1 MKKVVFL
8 GVIALVISAA
18 AYFAIIEPII
28 DSIYGDNNKATIH
41 LYIFGNEQ
49 QWNNHEKN
57 AVLANFDNEL
67 DEHKIIIH
75 SANNTG
81 GDELIIKKVG
91 GLTNENAYKN
101 YFNKK
106 IDSLAK
112 AAGKYAKVNSISAN
126 SLIEQYINTLSNTK
140 DKNESI
146 KIVWLGTFPVGYS
159 DNDVQKLNIN
169 TKLKKSEYKNI
180 EFNWT
185 LRTCD
190 EEPEYKLI
198 KTFESKGIRVLNNTI
213 VTPKRPDSI
222 EKPLK
227 PIYAIMLNKL
237 DIQQSKELEMY
248 LRMNYG
254 QNLKLTLWND
264 GIKNNSI
271 VQFTD
276 SKPSNDSTLS
286 IFSQLDRAK
295 WTSFGYL
302 IKQAVNNLQQSKL
315 FQKTPLLLVGNMPAE
330 GRGTQLNKDTW
341 DLLKTMK
348 NIELVL
354 YMPSGSKMN
363 ELDKLLRFG
372 LDNLKIN
379 YINK

>member
-1 MKKVVFL
+1 MKKVVLL
-8 GVIALVISAA
+8 GVIALVISAV
-18 AYFAIIEPII
+18 AYFAIIKPII
-28 DSIYGDNNKATIH
+28 DAGESIAIIH

-81 GDELIIKKVG
+81 GDELIISKPKGISDAKK
-91 GLTNENAYKN
+91 YKTI
-101 YFNKK
+101 FNKV
-106 IDSLAK
+106 IDSLSK
-112 AAGKYAKVNSISAN
+112 AAGKYAKVNSSSAN
-126 SLIEQYINTLSNTK
+126 SLIEQCINTISNAK
-140 DKNESI
+140 DKDETI
-146 KIVWLGTFPVGYS
+146 KIVWLGTFPIGYS

-180 EFNWT
+180 ELNWA

-190 EEPEYKLI
+190 AEPEYKLI
-198 KTFESKGIRVLNNTI
+198 KTFESKGIRVLNNSQ
-213 VTPKRPDSI
+213 VTPKRIDI
-222 EKPLK
+222 IKPLK

-248 LRMNYG
+248 MRMNYG

-276 SKPSNDSTLS
+276 SKSSNDSTLS

-315 FQKTPLLLVGNMPAE
+315 TQKTPLLLVGNMPAE
-330 GRGTQLNKDTW
+330 GRGTQLSRDTW
-341 DLLKTMK
+341 DLLKNMK

-363 ELDKLLRFG
+363 ELDKLLRLG
-372 LDNLKIN
+372 LTNLKIN

>member
-1 MKKVVFL
+1 MKKYLFLTAIVV
-8 GVIALVISAA
+8 LVGIPLWLKFEGCQPSKQ
-18 AYFAIIEPII
+18 
-28 DSIYGDNNKATIH
+28 NHTIH

-49 QWNNHEKN
+49 QWNDHEKN

-106 IDSLAK
+106 VDSLSK
-112 AAGKYAKVNSISAN
+112 AAGKYAKVNSSSAN
-126 SLIEQYINTLSNTK
+126 SLVEQCLNTLSNAK
-140 DKNESI
+140 DKDEAI
-146 KIVWLGTFPVGYS
+146 KIVWLGTFPIGYS

-169 TKLKKSEYKNI
+169 TKLKKSEYNNI
-180 EFNWT
+180 ELNWT

-190 EEPEYKLI
+190 AEPEYKLI
-198 KTFESKGIRVLNNTI
+198 KSFESKGIRVMNNTQ
-213 VTPKRPDSI
+213 VTPKRPDGI
-222 EKPLK
+222 EKSLK

-315 FQKTPLLLVGNMPAE
+315 TYKTPLLLVGNMPAE
-330 GRGTQLNKDTW
+330 GRGTQLSRDTW

-354 YMPSGSKMN
+354 YMPSGSKIN
-363 ELDKLLRFG
+363 ELDKLLRLG
-372 LDNLKIN
+372 LTNLKIN